1 MVNSCCVVGC
11 HNRVGK
17 KEGLRFFRLPM
28 GDKDRLAKW
37 VTAIRREAW
46 VPSVHTRICSE
57 HFSSGEVM
65 HSLDFHNVIQSS
77 GYYIHF

>member
-1 MVNSCCVVGC
+1 
-11 HNRVGK
+11 
-17 KEGLRFFRLPM
+17 M